1 MEMLIGGVWQAA
13 ASGRAEE
20 VTSPFDGTVIETV
33 PVAGPDDVRAALDRA
48 ESGAATW
55 RRTPA
60 FERMRILLRAAQLAD
75 ERAEQTAQIIS
86 AEAGKTIAEAR
97 GEAGRWVT

>member
-1 MEMLIGGVWQAA
+1 MEMLIGGMWLPA

-20 VTSPFDGTVIETV
+20 VTSPFDEAVIGTV

-55 RRTPA
+55 RDHPNAKVRLARRT
-60 FERMRILLRAAQLAD
+60 
-75 ERAEQTAQIIS
+75 S
-86 AEAGKTIAEAR
+86 SG
-97 GEAGRWVT
+97 